1 MNNIADIPTVE
12 KPSIDHLVEKFSQI
26 RQKTINN
33 LERYLVQFESKFLQ
47 NGGKL
52 EWAETAEDACL
63 EVGKFISKTGQS
75 FTYQE
80 NNVIL
85 KEIKLE
91 SYLMKSG
98 LDKSVKV
105 LPQGSQQP
113 SSSGLILGG
122 GFMVAD
128 SGSLWNFARNTDI
141 PSVGI
146 EQGSLIII
154 VGLDQLIP
162 SVSDIGVLS
171 SMFSSTDNGD
181 VFTIIEQCGD
191 VRNIQLVILDN
202 GRSDLLSKAT
212 QSQLLMGVS
221 RFIGLTE
228 PDLEQQIFRKYQLNS
243 SKEFRPD
250 TVLLDGYSTHDP
262 LVKLPMR
269 EIVLAEL
276 TEYSGQTGAESDL
289 SWRSWKNAVLS
300 RKFMN
305 KSKIGPFSIMRSFLK
320 KGWTKKREFPKNS
333 RSFNEVWTKSRPT
346 IRKSKKLTEIPK
358 GTLLVRKP
366 ATDGLSD

>member
-1 MNNIADIPTVE
+1 MNDVLDIPVIE
-12 KPSIDHLVEKFSQI
+12 QPNVDHLVDKFSQI
-26 RQKTINN
+26 RKKTINN

-75 FTYQE
+75 FTYQA

-85 KEIKLE
+85 NEIKLE

-105 LPQGSQQP
+105 LSEHSGQ
-113 SSSGLILGG
+113 SSSEGLILGG

-128 SGSLWNFARNTDI
+128 SGSLWNAGRNSDI
-141 PSVGI
+141 PSTGI
-146 EQGSLIII
+146 EHNSLIVI
-154 VGLDQLIP
+154 VGLDQLTP
-162 SVSDIGVLS
+162 SISDIGVLS
-171 SMFSSTDNGD
+171 SMFSSTGNGD
-181 VFTIIEQCGD
+181 IFSIIEQSGD
-191 VRNIQLVILDN
+191 VKNVKLIILDN
-202 GRSDLLSKAT
+202 GRSDLLAKPT

-221 RFIGLTE
+221 RFIGINETN
-228 PDLEQQIFRKYQLNS
+228 LEQEIFRKYQLNS

-250 TVLLDGYSTHDP
+250 LVPLDGYATYDP

-269 EIVLAEL
+269 DIVLAEL
-276 TEYSGQTGAESDL
+276 TEYSGQIGTESDL

-320 KGWTKKREFPKNS
+320 KGWTKKREFPKNN
-333 RSFNEVWTKSRPT
+333 RSFNEVWTKTRPT